1 SSYLFFVCG
10 VWFLFT
16 QSIAVH
22 ADVDGQERSWLPIN
36 QTELNEVYSSS
47 FNLTSAREQTL
58 AQVIAEKQRSLQN
71 QPKKLERYNSRMAPW
86 VDALLPEDTI
96 YLLDNPNFSL
106 PVLIAGDG
114 EKIHTI
120 RMMVPLVNYSREEQE
135 LGFSFLSDIHEKA
148 FGFAWTAARTWPRDS
163 LEATW

>member
-1 SSYLFFVCG
+1 MKWSSSYLFFVCG

-71 QPKKLERYNSRMAPW
+71 QPKNWNDTTLEWR
-86 VDALLPEDTI
+86 
-96 YLLDNPNFSL
+96 
-106 PVLIAGDG
+106 
-114 EKIHTI
+114 
-120 RMMVPLVNYSREEQE
+120 
-135 LGFSFLSDIHEKA
+135 LGLTRCCRKTRSIC
-148 FGFAWTAARTWPRDS
+148 
-163 LEATW
+163 